1 MFISFYLGYFIFNKL
16 LVLEYDDGD
25 SDEDS
30 GGIVDL
36 NLMNE
41 LEVFILKFRV
51 VVFELKFGVELN
63 WLKEILSFVFFFNVV
78 VNDFWLSGKI
88 IDDVLSFIS
97 YGVNWKRIFFIDI

>member
-1 MFISFYLGYFIFNKL
+1 MSLSLSRESVLMDILFESINEMFISFYLGYFIFNKL

-63 WLKEILSFVFFFNVV
+63 
-78 VNDFWLSGKI
+78 
-88 IDDVLSFIS
+88 
-97 YGVNWKRIFFIDI
+97 